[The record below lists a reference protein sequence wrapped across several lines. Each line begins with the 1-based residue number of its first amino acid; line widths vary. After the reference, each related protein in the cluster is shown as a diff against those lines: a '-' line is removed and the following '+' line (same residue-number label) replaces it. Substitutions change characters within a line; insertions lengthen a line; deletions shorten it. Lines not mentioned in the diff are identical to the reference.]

1 MTLKQSNPQA
11 TPVRDGALLDVNDL
25 MNVIPHRYPFLLI
38 DKITRIEGNKITAV
52 KNVTCNEPFFQG
64 HFPGHPVMPGVLQ
77 LEAIAQAAGVLTLKK
92 AENFNKLAYLTGAE
106 NVKFRRPV
114 VPGDVLVIE
123 VEITKDRAKISKAK
137 GVCSVNGRIVSQAEV
152 TFAVVPQ

>member
-1 MTLKQSNPQA
+1 MTPKQSTPQD
-11 TPVRDGALLDVNDL
+11 TPVKDGALLDVNDL
-25 MNVIPHRYPFLLI
+25 MNVVPHRYPFLLI
-38 DKITRIEGNKITAV
+38 DKIIRIEGKKITAV
-52 KNVTCNEPFFQG
+52 KNVTYNEPFFQG

-92 AENFNKLAYLTGAE
+92 AENFHKLAYLTSAE
-106 NVKFRRPV
+106 NVKFRQPV

-123 VEITKDRAKISKAK
+123 VEIIKDRAKISKAR
-137 GVCSVNGRIVSQAEV
+137 GVCSVNGKVVSQAEV